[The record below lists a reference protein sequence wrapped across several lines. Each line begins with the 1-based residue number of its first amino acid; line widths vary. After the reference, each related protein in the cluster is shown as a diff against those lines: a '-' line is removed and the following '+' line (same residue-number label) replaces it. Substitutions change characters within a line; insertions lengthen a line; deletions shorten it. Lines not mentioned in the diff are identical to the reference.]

1 MKTMAAAMMTLFM
14 FMANG
19 ATGQTATGL
28 RKPHQLRIRKRSASR
43 EASPCRQTKGL
54 PNISL
59 ARCRF
64 SSSLSL
70 TIPRAQAAG
79 G

>member
-1 MKTMAAAMMTLFM
+1 MKRMAAAMMTLFM

-19 ATGQTATGL
+19 ATGQTATGAAQTA
-28 RKPHQLRIRKRSASR
+28 PAQNPQTISIARSESL
-43 EASPCRQTKGL
+43 QTKGL

-59 ARCRF
+59 VRCRF